1 MCEVGNFLA
10 PGDGE
15 ACAQII
21 PEFEAVLGA
30 SLEESK
36 KGVATIAA
44 GVAAGSAADVAFGD
58 LASNVVFGAVGV
70 ERNVGPFEHPQ
81 QFALVGAQARQQAV
95 ESGEAS
101 LVAED
106 AIEARRQGHLARRGW
121 MATPSFETAVE

>member
-1 MCEVGNFLA
+1 L
-10 PGDGE
+10 
-15 ACAQII
+15 
-21 PEFEAVLGA
+21 
-30 SLEESK
+30 ESK